1 MGEDMRNA
9 NKVHRDQLTINER
22 IATSIT
28 QKIGSMWAAYTF
40 GALTL
45 LSLPAVL
52 LSGDTVV
59 IVAWVTQTFLQLVL
73 LPIIMVG
80 QNLQSRH
87 SETRA
92 ELQYEMEMRMAK
104 ETEEIMKKLDTL
116 IERVR
121 RPEDRSSA

>member
-1 MGEDMRNA
+1 MRNA
-9 NKVHRDQLTINER
+9 NKVHKERLTINER

-28 QKIGSMWAAYTF
+28 QKIGSMWAAYLF
-40 GALTL
+40 GVLTL

-116 IERVR
+116 IERVP
-121 RPEDRSSA
+121 RPGDRSSA

>member
-1 MGEDMRNA
+1 MRNA
-9 NKVHRDQLTINER
+9 NKVHRERLTINER

-28 QKIGSMWAAYTF
+28 QKIGSMWAAYLF

-73 LPIIMVG
+73 LPISQTHQPSNCSPSIATPVVG
-80 QNLQSRH
+80 ITVTHQAGLKISIGP
-87 SETRA
+87 TR
-92 ELQYEMEMRMAK
+92 
-104 ETEEIMKKLDTL
+104 
-116 IERVR
+116 
-121 RPEDRSSA
+121 